1 MPFDRPS
8 LSDLISRV
16 SADIESRLDGADA
29 SQRRTLL
36 GILAIVEAGA
46 VHGLYGYLD
55 WIAAQ
60 GMPDTADTEQL
71 ERWASIWG
79 KQRKSASA
87 AAGQVTFT
95 GTDGNVIPSGTR
107 VARSDGLEFS
117 TSEDG
122 TIEAGSAAV
131 AVEAADTGTDYN
143 TAAGA
148 KLKLVTALAGV
159 QSSAVA
165 GDIAGGADKESDADL
180 RARLLTRIRQA
191 PHGGA
196 DFDYTAWALEVP
208 GVTRAWVY
216 PLELGAGTVT
226 VRIMTDGTTEDG
238 IPAAE
243 TVDAV
248 QAYLDAARPVTAE
261 VYAVAPM
268 AVPMDPAISISPNT
282 AAVQAAIEAELA
294 DMLLREAEPG
304 ATILVS
310 HLREA
315 ISIATGE
322 ADHVLI
328 SPAADVAHAVG
339 EVATLGTITW
349 SDL

>member
-16 SADIESRLDGADA
+16 KADIESRLAGADA

-36 GILAIVEAGA
+36 GILAVVEAGA

-60 GMPDTADTEQL
+60 GMPDTADAEQL

-79 KQRKSASA
+79 KQRKSAASA
-87 AAGQVTFT
+87 TGLVTFT
-95 GTDGNVIPSGTR
+95 GSDGSVIPTGT
-107 VARSDGLEFS
+107 VVSRSDGLEFS
-117 TSEDG
+117 TTEDG
-122 TIEAGSAAV
+122 TIAAGSAAV
-131 AVEAADTGTDYN
+131 AVTAVEAGADAN
-143 TAAGA
+143 TAAGV
-148 KLKLVTALAGV
+148 KLKLVSALSGV
-159 QSSAVA
+159 QSTAVA
-165 GDIAGGADKESDADL
+165 GELSGGADVEGDGDL
-180 RARLLTRIRQA
+180 RSRLLARIRQA

-196 DFDYTAWALEVP
+196 DFDYVAWALEVS

-226 VRIMTDGTTEDG
+226 VRVMTDGTTEDG

-248 QAYLDAARPVTAE
+248 QTYLDAARPVTAE
-261 VYAVAPM
+261 VFVVAPV

-282 AAVQAAIEAELA
+282 EAVQAAIEAELG
-294 DMLLREAEPG
+294 DMLLRAAEPG
-304 ATILVS
+304 ATIRVS

-322 ADHVLI
+322 ADHVLL